1 VNDRHVT
8 YVDRLFL
15 RHFPP
20 PGLATFVGRLCT
32 PHPTFLIMPSPRS
45 TGSCPSGLDTGR
57 RLDLPLSLRRRRFII
72 TCSVVTVETIIGL
85 ENVLDHTEG
94 FKASFDRERGRDPG
108 MYYLRVFGEPGKLA
122 SSTNE
127 VPRGTSRPLTTA

>member
-1 VNDRHVT
+1 MSRTSIGCSVDISRHPALP
-8 YVDRLFL
+8 RLL
-15 RHFPP
+15 VACARPP
-20 PGLATFVGRLCT
+20 DVSHHAIAP
-32 PHPTFLIMPSPRS
+32 IN
-45 TGSCPSGLDTGR
+45 GSCPSGLDTGR

-72 TCSVVTVETIIGL
+72 TWSVVTVETIIGL